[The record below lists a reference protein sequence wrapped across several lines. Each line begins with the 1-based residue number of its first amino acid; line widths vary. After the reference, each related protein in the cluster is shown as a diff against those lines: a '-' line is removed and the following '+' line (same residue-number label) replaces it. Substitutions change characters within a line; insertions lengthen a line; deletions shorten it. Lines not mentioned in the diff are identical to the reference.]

1 MHGWIQGSG
10 LKKKKLMFEKE
21 KESIEITGEIAE
33 DIYLE
38 KKYSRSSLYKDALK
52 RLRRNKLAMLGLAI
66 VIALILIALFAPLLA
81 PYDPIARI
89 KADSSL
95 APSSVHLFGTD
106 LLGRDIL
113 SRVIYGSRISIE
125 VGIIAVGISVIIG
138 LFLGALSGYFGNI
151 PDTVIMRIADIF
163 FAFPY
168 ILGAIAIM
176 TVLGPG
182 VINIFIAIGILGW
195 ASFAR
200 IFRSSILTIKN
211 KEYIEAARALGA
223 SNYRIITKH
232 IFPNAFAPIIVYAT
246 MNVGTA
252 IIVEAA
258 LSFLGLGVQ
267 PPTAA
272 WGKMLAESLDYIDI
286 APWMMV
292 FPGLAIVITVLGF
305 VLLGDGLRDAFD
317 PKLR

>member
-1 MHGWIQGSG
+1 MENIS
-10 LKKKKLMFEKE
+10 
-21 KESIEITGEIAE
+21 EIDELTT
-33 DIYLE
+33 E
-38 KKYSRSSLYKDALK
+38 KKYLRSSLYKDAWR

-66 VIALILIALFAPLLA
+66 VIILILIALLAPLIA

-89 KADSSL
+89 KKDSSL
-95 APSSVHLFGTD
+95 PPSKAYFFGTD
-106 LLGRDIL
+106 LLGRDIF

-125 VGIIAVGISVIIG
+125 VGIVAVGISVVIG
-138 LFLGALSGYFGNI
+138 LFFGALSGYFGGVS
-151 PDTVIMRIADIF
+151 DAVIMRIADIF

-182 VINIFIAIGILGW
+182 IVNIFIAIGILGW

-200 IFRSSILTIKN
+200 IFRSSILSIKN

-232 IFPNAFAPIIVYAT
+232 IFPNSMAPIIVYAT
-246 MNVGTA
+246 MNVGVA

-267 PPTAA
+267 PPTPS

-286 APWMMV
+286 APWMML

-317 PKLR
+317 PKLK

>member
-1 MHGWIQGSG
+1 MDSRD
-10 LKKKKLMFEKE
+10 KREEKE
-21 KESIEITGEIAE
+21 NIGITGEIAE

-52 RLRRNKLAMLGLAI
+52 RLKRNKLAMLGLAI
-66 VIALILIALFAPLLA
+66 VIALILIAIFAPLLA

-89 KADSSL
+89 KEDSSL

>member
-21 KESIEITGEIAE
+21 KESIGITGEIAE

-66 VIALILIALFAPLLA
+66 VIALILIAIFAPLLA

-89 KADSSL
+89 KEDSSL
-95 APSSVHLFGTD
+95 APSNIHLFGTD

-138 LFLGALSGYFGNI
+138 LFFGALSGYFGNI
-151 PDTVIMRIADIF
+151 TDTVIMRIADIF

-182 VINIFIAIGILGW
+182 VINIFIAIGLLGW

-272 WGKMLAESLDYIDI
+272 WGKMLADSLDYIDI

>member
-1 MHGWIQGSG
+1 MANI
-10 LKKKKLMFEKE
+10 KE
-21 KESIEITGEIAE
+21 IEELE
-33 DIYLE
+33 PE
-38 KKYSRSSLYKDALK
+38 KKYSRTSLQKDAWKRLK
-52 RLRRNKLAMLGLAI
+52 RNRLALIGLSI
-66 VIALILIALFAPLLA
+66 VILLILIAILAPVIS
-81 PYDPIARI
+81 PYDPNARI
-89 KADSSL
+89 KEDSSL
-95 APSSVHLFGTD
+95 GPSRAHLFGTD
-106 LLGRDIL
+106 LLGRDIF

-125 VGIIAVGISVIIG
+125 VGIIAVGISVILG
-138 LFLGALSGYFGNI
+138 LILGALSGYFGNI

-168 ILGAIAIM
+168 ILGAIVIM

-182 VINIFIAIGILGW
+182 IVNIFIAIGILGW

-200 IFRSSILTIKN
+200 IFRGSILSIKN

-232 IFPNAFAPIIVYAT
+232 IFPNSFAPIIVYAT

-258 LSFLGLGVQ
+258 LSFLGIGVQ
-267 PPTAA
+267 PPTPA
-272 WGKMLAESLDYIDI
+272 WGKMLADSLEYIDT
-286 APWMMV
+286 APWLML
-292 FPGLAIVITVLGF
+292 FPGLAILITVLGF

-317 PKLR
+317 PRLK

>member
-1 MHGWIQGSG
+1 MENIS
-10 LKKKKLMFEKE
+10 
-21 KESIEITGEIAE
+21 EIDELTT
-33 DIYLE
+33 E
-38 KKYSRSSLYKDALK
+38 KKYSRSSLYKDALR

-66 VIALILIALFAPLLA
+66 VIILILIAIFAPLIA

-95 APSSVHLFGTD
+95 SPGKAYFFGTD
-106 LLGRDIL
+106 LLGRDIF

-125 VGIIAVGISVIIG
+125 VGIVAVGISVVIG
-138 LFLGALSGYFGNI
+138 LFFGALSGYFGGVS
-151 PDTVIMRIADIF
+151 DTVIMRMADIF

-168 ILGAIAIM
+168 ILGAIVIM

-182 VINIFIAIGILGW
+182 IVNIFIAIGILGW

-200 IFRSSILTIKN
+200 IFRGSILSIKN

-232 IFPNAFAPIIVYAT
+232 IFPNSMAPIIVFAT
-246 MNVGTA
+246 MNVGVA

-267 PPTAA
+267 PPTPS

-286 APWMMV
+286 APWMML

-317 PKLR
+317 PKLK

>member
-1 MHGWIQGSG
+1 MEEEQKPKQAEIDKSVEESEVSIG
-10 LKKKKLMFEKE
+10 L
-21 KESIEITGEIAE
+21 AE
-33 DIYLE
+33 DFFME
-38 KKYSRSSLYKDALK
+38 KKYTKTSLYKDAWK
-52 RLRRNKLAMLGLAI
+52 RLKRNKLAMLGLGI
-66 VIALILIALFAPLLA
+66 VLLLIIIALFAPFIA
-81 PYDPIARI
+81 PYDPIARV
-89 KADSSL
+89 KEDSL
-95 APSSVHLFGTD
+95 LGPSRTYWFGTD
-106 LLGRDIL
+106 VLGRDIL
-113 SRVIYGSRISIE
+113 SRVIYGSRISLE

-138 LFLGALSGYFGNI
+138 LLLGALSGYFGGAS
-151 PDTVIMRIADIF
+151 DAVIMRVADIF

-182 VINIFIAIGILGW
+182 IINIFIAIGLLGW

-200 IFRSSILTIKN
+200 IFRGSILSIKN

-232 IFPNAFAPIIVYAT
+232 IFPNSFAPIIVYAT

-258 LSFLGLGVQ
+258 LSFLGIGVQ
-267 PPTAA
+267 PPTPA

-292 FPGLAIVITVLGF
+292 FPGFAILITVLGF

-317 PKLR
+317 PRLR

>member
-1 MHGWIQGSG
+1 MYPENKIEQEKSEAELARDID
-10 LKKKKLMFEKE
+10 LK
-21 KESIEITGEIAE
+21 G
-33 DIYLE
+33 
-38 KKYSRSSLYKDALK
+38 KYTRSSLYKDAWRRLK
-52 RLRRNKLAMLGLAI
+52 KNKLAMVGLGI
-66 VIALILIALFAPLLA
+66 VILLILIAIFADFIA

-89 KADSSL
+89 KEESSL
-95 APSSVHLFGTD
+95 SPGISHLFGTD
-106 LLGRDIL
+106 LLGRDIF
-113 SRVIYGSRISIE
+113 SRVVYGSRISIA
-125 VGIIAVGISVIIG
+125 VGVVAVGISVAIG
-138 LFLGALSGYFGNI
+138 LFLGAMSGYFSNVS
-151 PDTVIMRIADIF
+151 DAVIMRIADIF

-182 VINIFIAIGILGW
+182 IVNIFIAIGILGW

-200 IFRSSILTIKN
+200 IFRSSVLSIKN

-223 SNYRIITKH
+223 SNYRIIAKH
-232 IFPNAFAPIIVYAT
+232 IFPNAMAPIIVYGT

-267 PPTAA
+267 PPTPA
-272 WGKMLAESLDYIDI
+272 WGKMLSESLDYIDI
-286 APWMMV
+286 APWMML

-317 PKLR
+317 PRLK

>member
-1 MHGWIQGSG
+1 M
-10 LKKKKLMFEKE
+10 KEKKLMFEKE
-21 KESIEITGEIAE
+21 KESIGITGEIAE
-33 DIYLE
+33 DSYLE

-106 LLGRDIL
+106 LLGRDIF

>member
-1 MHGWIQGSG
+1 MEQ
-10 LKKKKLMFEKE
+10 EN
-21 KESIEITGEIAE
+21 IEVIDEAIT
-33 DIYLE
+33 E
-38 KKYSRSSLYKDALK
+38 KKYTKSSLYKDAWK
-52 RLRRNKLAMLGLAI
+52 RLRKNKLAMLGLGI
-66 VIALILIALFAPLLA
+66 VIVLILIAIFASFIA
-81 PYDPIARI
+81 PYNPIERI
-89 KADSSL
+89 KEESSL
-95 APSSVHLFGTD
+95 SPSRIHLFGTD
-106 LLGRDIL
+106 LLGRDIF
-113 SRVIYGSRISIE
+113 SRVIYGSRISIV
-125 VGIIAVGISVIIG
+125 VGVVAVGISVVIG

-151 PDTVIMRIADIF
+151 PDAFIMRIADIF

-168 ILGAIAIM
+168 ILGAIVIM

-182 VINIFIAIGILGW
+182 IVNIFIAIGILGW

-200 IFRSSILTIKN
+200 IFRGSILSIKN
-211 KEYIEAARALGA
+211 KEYIEAAKALGA

-246 MNVGTA
+246 MNIGTA

-267 PPTAA
+267 PPTPA
-272 WGKMLAESLDYIDI
+272 WGKMLSESLNYIDI
-286 APWMMV
+286 APWMML

-317 PKLR
+317 PRLR

>member
-1 MHGWIQGSG
+1 M
-10 LKKKKLMFEKE
+10 
-21 KESIEITGEIAE
+21 GEIEKRQKIQINRSVEEGEVTVELAE
-33 DIYLE
+33 DFFME
-38 KKYSRSSLYKDALK
+38 KKYTRTSLYKDVFK
-52 RLRRNKLAMLGLAI
+52 RLRRNRLAMFGLGI
-66 VIALILIALFAPLLA
+66 VIVLILMAIFAPLIS
-81 PYDPIARI
+81 PYDPIERI
-89 KADSSL
+89 KDDSLLGLSK
-95 APSSVHLFGTD
+95 VHWFGTD

-113 SRVIYGSRISIE
+113 SRVIFGSRISLE

-138 LFLGALSGYFGNI
+138 LVLGALSGFFGNI

-182 VINIFIAIGILGW
+182 IINIFIAIGILGW

-200 IFRSSILTIKN
+200 IFRGSILSIKN

-223 SNYRIITKH
+223 SNFRIITKH

-258 LSFLGLGVQ
+258 LSFLGVGVQ
-267 PPTAA
+267 PPTPA
-272 WGKMLAESLDYIDI
+272 WGKMLAESLDYIDT

-292 FPGLAIVITVLGF
+292 FPGFAILITVLGF

-317 PKLR
+317 PRLK

>member
-1 MHGWIQGSG
+1 MASI
-10 LKKKKLMFEKE
+10 KE
-21 KESIEITGEIAE
+21 LETLEEIETG
-33 DIYLE
+33 
-38 KKYSRSSLYKDALK
+38 KRYSRTSLYKDAWK
-52 RLRRNKLAMLGLAI
+52 RLRKNKLAMLGLAV
-66 VIALILIALFAPLLA
+66 VILLILIAIFAPLIT
-81 PYDPIARI
+81 PYDPIIRI
-89 KADSSL
+89 KTDSSL
-95 APSSVHLFGTD
+95 GPSVRHFFGTD
-106 LLGRDIL
+106 LLGRDIF

-125 VGIIAVGISVIIG
+125 VGVIAVGISVIIG
-138 LFLGALSGYFGNI
+138 LFFGALSGYFGGFS
-151 PDTVIMRIADIF
+151 DTVIMRVADIF

-176 TVLGPG
+176 TILGPG
-182 VINIFIAIGILGW
+182 IVNIFIAIGILGW

-223 SNYRIITKH
+223 SNYRIITRH
-232 IFPNAFAPIIVYAT
+232 IFPNAMAPIIVYAT

-258 LSFLGLGVQ
+258 LSFLGIGVQ
-267 PPTAA
+267 PPTPA

-286 APWMMV
+286 APWMML

>member
-1 MHGWIQGSG
+1 MEQ
-10 LKKKKLMFEKE
+10 EN
-21 KESIEITGEIAE
+21 IEVIDEAIT
-33 DIYLE
+33 E
-38 KKYSRSSLYKDALK
+38 KKYIKSSLYKDAWK
-52 RLRRNKLAMLGLAI
+52 RLRKNKLAMLGLGI
-66 VIALILIALFAPLLA
+66 VIVLILIAIFASFIA
-81 PYDPIARI
+81 PYNPIERL
-89 KADSSL
+89 KEESSL
-95 APSSVHLFGTD
+95 SPSRIHLFGTD
-106 LLGRDIL
+106 LLGRDIF
-113 SRVIYGSRISIE
+113 SRVIYGSRISIV
-125 VGIIAVGISVIIG
+125 VGVVAVGISVVIG

-151 PDTVIMRIADIF
+151 PDAFIMRIADIF

-168 ILGAIAIM
+168 ILGAIVIM

-182 VINIFIAIGILGW
+182 IVNIFIAIGILGW

-200 IFRSSILTIKN
+200 IFRGSILSIKN
-211 KEYIEAARALGA
+211 KEYIEAAKALGA

-246 MNVGTA
+246 MNIGTA

-267 PPTAA
+267 PPTPA
-272 WGKMLAESLDYIDI
+272 WGKMLSESLNYIDI
-286 APWMMV
+286 APWMML

-317 PKLR
+317 PRLR

>member
-1 MHGWIQGSG
+1 MVNI
-10 LKKKKLMFEKE
+10 KE
-21 KESIEITGEIAE
+21 IEELE
-33 DIYLE
+33 PE
-38 KKYSRSSLYKDALK
+38 KKYSRTSLYKDAWK
-52 RLRRNKLAMLGLAI
+52 RLKRNKLALIGLSI
-66 VIALILIALFAPLLA
+66 VILLILIAILAPVIS
-81 PYDPIARI
+81 PYDPNIRI
-89 KADSSL
+89 KEDSSL
-95 APSSVHLFGTD
+95 GPSRVHFFGTD
-106 LLGRDIL
+106 LLGRDIF

-125 VGIIAVGISVIIG
+125 VGIIAVGISVILG
-138 LFLGALSGYFGNI
+138 LILGALSGYFGNI

-168 ILGAIAIM
+168 ILGAIVIM

-182 VINIFIAIGILGW
+182 IVNIFIAIGILGW

-200 IFRSSILTIKN
+200 IFRGSILSIKN

-232 IFPNAFAPIIVYAT
+232 IFPNSFAPIIVYAT

-258 LSFLGLGVQ
+258 LSFLGIGVQ
-267 PPTAA
+267 PPTPA
-272 WGKMLAESLDYIDI
+272 WGKMLADSLEYIDT
-286 APWMMV
+286 APWLML
-292 FPGLAIVITVLGF
+292 FPGLAILITVLGF

-317 PKLR
+317 PRLK

>member
-1 MHGWIQGSG
+1 VENIS
-10 LKKKKLMFEKE
+10 
-21 KESIEITGEIAE
+21 EIDELTT
-33 DIYLE
+33 E
-38 KKYSRSSLYKDALK
+38 KKYSRSSLYKDAWR

-66 VIALILIALFAPLLA
+66 VIILILIALLAPLIA

-89 KADSSL
+89 KKDSSL
-95 APSSVHLFGTD
+95 SPSKAYFFGTD
-106 LLGRDIL
+106 LLGRDIF

-125 VGIIAVGISVIIG
+125 VGIVAVGISVVIG
-138 LFLGALSGYFGNI
+138 LFFGALSGYFGGVS
-151 PDTVIMRIADIF
+151 DAVIMRIADIF

-182 VINIFIAIGILGW
+182 IVNIFIAIGILGW

-200 IFRSSILTIKN
+200 IFRSSILSIKN

-223 SNYRIITKH
+223 NNYRIITKH
-232 IFPNAFAPIIVYAT
+232 IFPNSMAPIIVFAT
-246 MNVGTA
+246 MNVGVA

-267 PPTAA
+267 PPTPS

-286 APWMMV
+286 APWMML

-317 PKLR
+317 PKLK

>member
-1 MHGWIQGSG
+1 M
-10 LKKKKLMFEKE
+10 EKE
-21 KESIEITGEIAE
+21 NIKVIDEVIT
-33 DIYLE
+33 E
-38 KKYSRSSLYKDALK
+38 KKYTKSSLYKDAWK
-52 RLRRNKLAMLGLAI
+52 RLRKNKLAMLGLGI
-66 VIALILIALFAPLLA
+66 VIVLILIAIFASFIA
-81 PYDPIARI
+81 PYNPIERL
-89 KADSSL
+89 KEESSL
-95 APSSVHLFGTD
+95 SPSRIHLFGTD
-106 LLGRDIL
+106 LLGRDIF
-113 SRVIYGSRISIE
+113 SRVIYGSRISIV
-125 VGIIAVGISVIIG
+125 VGVVAVGISVVIG

-151 PDTVIMRIADIF
+151 PDAFIMRIADIF

-182 VINIFIAIGILGW
+182 IVNIFIAIGILGW

-200 IFRSSILTIKN
+200 ILRGSILSIKN
-211 KEYIEAARALGA
+211 KEYIEAAKALGA

-246 MNVGTA
+246 MNIGTA

-267 PPTAA
+267 PPTPA
-272 WGKMLAESLDYIDI
+272 WGKMLSESLDYIDI
-286 APWMMV
+286 APWMML

-317 PKLR
+317 PRLR

>member
-1 MHGWIQGSG
+1 MVNI
-10 LKKKKLMFEKE
+10 KE
-21 KESIEITGEIAE
+21 IEELE
-33 DIYLE
+33 PE
-38 KKYSRSSLYKDALK
+38 KKYSRTSLYKDAWK
-52 RLRRNKLAMLGLAI
+52 RLKRNKLALVGLSI
-66 VIALILIALFAPLLA
+66 VILLILIAMLAPIIS
-81 PYDPIARI
+81 PYDPNIRI
-89 KADSSL
+89 KEDSSL
-95 APSSVHLFGTD
+95 GPSRVHLFGTD
-106 LLGRDIL
+106 LLGRDIF

-138 LFLGALSGYFGNI
+138 LILGALSGYFGNI

-182 VINIFIAIGILGW
+182 IVNIFIAIGILGW

-200 IFRSSILTIKN
+200 IFRGSILSIKN

-232 IFPNAFAPIIVYAT
+232 IFPNSFAPIIVYAT

-258 LSFLGLGVQ
+258 LSFLGIGVQ
-267 PPTAA
+267 PPTPA
-272 WGKMLAESLDYIDI
+272 WGKMLADSLEYIDT
-286 APWMMV
+286 APWMML
-292 FPGLAIVITVLGF
+292 FPGLAILITVLGF
-305 VLLGDGLRDAFD
+305 VMLGDGLRDAFD
-317 PKLR
+317 PRLK